1 MKFYKHTI
9 LLFCS
14 MLFIGLTLNAG
25 QVSAQDNSYSKVT
38 LIEFSDYQCPAC
50 AYYHPIVDSLKET
63 YGGQL
68 KVIYKDFPL
77 NQHQYAALAARA
89 AEAARN
95 QGKFLEMHNMLFE
108 NQQRWAS
115 SGNPQSVFIGY
126 AKSLDLDIEKF
137 RDDLNS
143 AETQR
148 AVMEERKEGVQ
159 MGVSS
164 TPTFFVNGE
173 KVEQYPSTFEEFKA
187 LIEQY
192 MN

>member
-1 MKFYKHTI
+1 MKPITYFLFCI
-9 LLFCS
+9 LLLAGS
-14 MLFIGLTLNAG
+14 LTINTREAH
-25 QVSAQDNSYSKVT
+25 AQENSYSKVT
-38 LIEFSDYQCPAC
+38 LVEYSDYQCPAC
-50 AYYHPIVDSLKET
+50 AYYHPIVDSLKNT
-63 YGGQL
+63 FGGQL
-68 KVIYKDFPL
+68 KVVYKDFPL

-108 NQQRWAS
+108 NQQRWAA
-115 SGNPQSVFIGY
+115 SGNPQPIFIGY
-126 AKSLDLDIEKF
+126 ARSLDLNIGKF
-137 RDDLNS
+137 QRDLNS

-148 AVMEERKEGVQ
+148 AVMEEKKEGVQ

-164 TPTFFVNGE
+164 TPTFFIDGE

-187 LIEQY
+187 LIESH